1 LIRVLV
7 VDDERQIL
15 RVLRAALQAAG
26 YEVVTAADGR
36 EGLQQFQ
43 QQAPD
48 LVITD
53 LAMPVMDGVE
63 LVRTI
68 RERSPVPVIV
78 LSVRNTETMKVQALD
93 EGADDYLT
101 KPFST
106 PELLAR
112 IRVRLRN
119 AAGVTNEPEA
129 LSLGDFVVDVGAHST
144 RVAGQEVHLTPK
156 EFDLLLAFARK
167 PDRVLTH
174 RVLLREVWG
183 GTAVDQPENLRV
195 LVGSLRKKL
204 ESVSGKRYIESEP
217 WVGYR
222 FHPGG
227 NEEVQPERL

>member
-1 LIRVLV
+1 MTRVLV

-15 RVLRAALQAAG
+15 RVLRAALQAGG
-26 YEVVTAADGR
+26 YEVVTAGDGR

-63 LVRTI
+63 LVRAI
-68 RERSPVPVIV
+68 RERSQVPVIV
-78 LSVRNTETMKVQALD
+78 LSVRNAESMKVRALD

-112 IRVRLRN
+112 IRARLRPS
-119 AAGVTNEPEA
+119 AGLPSTPEA
-129 LSLGDFVVDVGAHST
+129 ISVGDFVIDVEAHST
-144 RVAGQEVHLTPK
+144 AVAGQDIHLTPK
-156 EFDLLLAFARK
+156 EFDLLLVFARK

-204 ESVSGKRYIESEP
+204 EGVNAKRYIESEP

-222 FHPGG
+222 FHPSG
-227 NEEVQPERL
+227 EEER

>member
-1 LIRVLV
+1 MTRVLV

-15 RVLRAALQAAG
+15 RVLRAALQAGG
-26 YEVVTAADGR
+26 YEVVTAGDGR

-43 QQAPD
+43 QQTPD

-63 LVRTI
+63 LVRAI
-68 RERSPVPVIV
+68 RERSQVPVIV
-78 LSVRNTETMKVQALD
+78 LSVRNAESMKVRALD

-112 IRVRLRN
+112 IRARLRSS
-119 AAGVTNEPEA
+119 ADLPSTPEA
-129 LSLGDFVVDVGAHST
+129 IAVGDFVIDVEAHSAT
-144 RVAGQEVHLTPK
+144 VTGQDIHFTPK
-156 EFDLLLAFARK
+156 EFDLLLVFARK

-204 ESVSGKRYIESEP
+204 EGVNAKRYIESEP

-222 FHPGG
+222 FHPSG
-227 NEEVQPERL
+227 EDED